1 MNNKK
6 IRILRSTNSF
16 LDSISRR
23 KYFYIFTILTLVV
36 TGCKSLSKVGN
47 TNTQIEIALTKD
59 DFEQLNGVYSNSF
72 DTIIG
77 TINHFPYDGLSDE
90 RRVTVLS
97 QLFQNYPETAWRN
110 KSGKMINPQEK
121 WIKIGFN
128 SKKQATISLYQNDK
142 FVFSKNIHGKFK
154 NGYFYLRPK
163 VYVIPLIPILFGY
176 NFERTRIGKTT
187 DDDLIIDYTVN
198 RWGFALVAGSAD
210 KGASSTI
217 YKKKQLIEEGQPLT
231 VNAKLRNKNTVKANE
246 KD

>member
-16 LDSISRR
+16 FDNILKR

-47 TNTQIEIALTKD
+47 TNAQAITTLTKD
-59 DFEQLNGVYSNSF
+59 NFKQLNGIYSNRF
-72 DTIIG
+72 DTLIG
-77 TINHFPYDGLSDE
+77 SINHFPGDGQSDE
-90 RRVTVLS
+90 QRITVLF
-97 QLFQNYPETAWRN
+97 QLFQNYPETAWRDE
-110 KSGKMINPQEK
+110 SGKMIDPKEK
-121 WIKIGFN
+121 WIKIEFN
-128 SKKQATISLYQNDK
+128 SKKHATISLYQNDK

-163 VYVIPLIPILFGY
+163 VYVIPLIPLVFGY

-187 DDDLIIDYTVN
+187 DDDLVIDYTVN

-210 KGASSTI
+210 IGASSTI
-217 YKKKQLIEEGQPLT
+217 YKKKQLT
-231 VNAKLRNKNTVKANE
+231 E
-246 KD
+246 KGSR